1 MGNEYILS
9 LPLLLIF
16 IFSVVILLVD
26 SIWHSKK
33 AVYAFS
39 IFSLV
44 AVLAAA
50 VNTMFATPAILTD
63 AVAGAVKSNDI
74 IAKNIVSM
82 VTLGG
87 YAGFLDMVF
96 CIGGILTLLASRSY
110 ITREYNEYNEYYTL
124 ILFSVSGMMFIA
136 HASNFLLLFI
146 GIEIMSISFYVLAGY
161 FRKRTRSVEAALK
174 YFLLGSFAT
183 GFLLYGIAMIYGATG
198 SLSLPGI
205 HAKIMAGTGYNPL
218 YLNIG
223 LGLLIVGLGFKVA
236 AFPFHQWAPDV
247 YHGSPTVISGFMSAT
262 GKAAAIIAFVIV
274 TKALIVI
281 APDGSIT
288 VASSKT
294 AQMIIALISAATM
307 LIGNITA
314 LIQKNIKRMLS
325 YSSVAY
331 AGYLLMGI
339 VAGNATGMNGILF
352 YATAYM
358 FMQTGAFIVI
368 SLLERNDEQ
377 FLEISDYA
385 GLSKSYPLLSAVMA
399 MFMFSL
405 AGIPPFAGF
414 FGKYYLFVGAIEG
427 GFTWL
432 TIIAV
437 ISSIISMYFYIGLII
452 QMYFKEATATE
463 TGERLDLNTGN
474 AKIALAISAFAILL
488 FGILPSLI
496 TNLTEKFF

>member
-9 LPLLLIF
+9 LPLILIF
-16 IFSVVILLVD
+16 IFSVLVLLVD
-26 SIWHSKK
+26 AVWHSKK
-33 AVYAFS
+33 AVYAFTL
-39 IFSLV
+39 FSLV
-44 AVLAAA
+44 AVLAVAA
-50 VNTMFATPAILTD
+50 NTMFASGDI
-63 AVAGAVKSNDI
+63 VSGAVVSAVNSNDI
-74 IAKNIVSM
+74 IISNIASM
-82 VTLGG
+82 ITWGG
-87 YAGFLDMVF
+87 YAGFLDVVF

-124 ILFSVSGMMFIA
+124 ILFAVSGMMFIA
-136 HASNFLLLFI
+136 HAANFLILFI

-205 HAKIMAGTGYNPL
+205 HERIVTGAGYNPL

-223 LGLLIVGLGFKVA
+223 LGLLIVGLSFKVA

-247 YHGSPTVISGFMSAT
+247 YHGSPTVISGFMSAA

-274 TKALIVI
+274 AKYLIVLL
-281 APDGSIT
+281 PEGSQS
-288 VASSKT
+288 VAGSKT
-294 AQMIIALISAATM
+294 AQLIIALISAATM

-314 LIQKNIKRMLS
+314 LVQKNVKRMLS
-325 YSSVAY
+325 YSSVAH

-339 VAGNATGMNGILF
+339 VAANATGMSGILF
-352 YATAYM
+352 YSAAYM
-358 FMQTGAFIVI
+358 FMQTGAFIVV
-368 SLLERNDEQ
+368 SVLERNDEQ

-385 GLSKSYPLLSAVMA
+385 GLYKSYPLLSGVMA

-414 FGKYYLFVGAIEG
+414 FGKYYLFAGAIEA

-452 QMYFKEATATE
+452 QMYFKESATAVPDVRPE
-463 TGERLDLNTGN
+463 LNCGGS
-474 AKIALAISAFAILL
+474 KYALAISAFAILL

-496 TNLTEKFF
+496 TNLTDKFF

>member
-9 LPLLLIF
+9 LPLTLIF
-16 IFSVVILLVD
+16 IFSVVLLLLDAV
-26 SIWHSKK
+26 WHNKK
-33 AVYAFS
+33 AVYVFS
-39 IFSLV
+39 VLSLL
-44 AVLAAA
+44 AVLGSALNTLFADNELIKNA
-50 VNTMFATPAILTD
+50 VNSALNSD
-63 AVAGAVKSNDI
+63 DI
-74 IAKNIVSM
+74 FAKNIVTMMS
-82 VTLGG
+82 LGG
-87 YAGFLDMVF
+87 YAGFLDVVF

-110 ITREYNEYNEYYTL
+110 ITREYNEYNEYYAL
-124 ILFSVSGMMFIA
+124 ILFAVSGMMFIA

-205 HAKIMAGTGYNPL
+205 HERILTGAGYNPL

-223 LGLLIVGLGFKVA
+223 LALLIVGLSFKIA

-247 YHGSPTVISGFMSAT
+247 YHGSPTVISGFMSAA

-274 TKALIVI
+274 TRSLIVP
-281 APDGSIT
+281 APAGSQS
-288 VASSKT
+288 VMSSET

-325 YSSVAY
+325 YSSVAH

-339 VAGNATGMNGILF
+339 VAGNASGSNGILF
-352 YATAYM
+352 YAMAYM
-358 FMQTGAFIVI
+358 FMQTGAFIVV
-368 SLLERNDEQ
+368 SVLERNDEQ

-385 GLSKSYPLLSAVMA
+385 GLNKSYPLLSGVMA

-414 FGKYYLFVGAIEG
+414 FGKYYLFAGAVEA

-452 QMYFKEATATE
+452 QMYFKDATSPVPPE
-463 TGERLDLNTGN
+463 KLDLKCGSS
-474 AKIALAISAFAILL
+474 KFALAVSALAILL